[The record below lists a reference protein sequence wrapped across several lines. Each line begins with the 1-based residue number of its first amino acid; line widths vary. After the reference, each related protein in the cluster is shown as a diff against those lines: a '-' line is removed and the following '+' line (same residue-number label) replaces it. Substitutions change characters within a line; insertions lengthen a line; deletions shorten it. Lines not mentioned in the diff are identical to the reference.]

1 MLREKTI
8 TWEFSGSSWTL
19 SDQPLES
26 QWLPCSCSSVSKRR
40 AHQSACNADP
50 IVNYL
55 QEVMQEVKE
64 NPPPYIPL
72 GSLEMVHKAKWAQDI
87 PGNFEIMEYLGL
99 SLEEMVVQVAEK
111 CQFLFR
117 NGYSPKDIAILSSK
131 TSEVEKYKDKFLRAM
146 RKRKISQLNEESDLL
161 VQIKDASDIMANHIV
176 LDSVHQ
182 FSSLERNI
190 VFGFNPTVAEPAVF
204 HNLLLCL
211 AKKHLYIL
219 KVSI

>member
-1 MLREKTI
+1 MGSGYSRQLRDY
-8 TWEFSGSSWTL
+8 G
-19 SDQPLES
+19 
-26 QWLPCSCSSVSKRR
+26 V
-40 AHQSACNADP
+40 
-50 IVNYL
+50 
-55 QEVMQEVKE
+55 
-64 NPPPYIPL
+64 
-72 GSLEMVHKAKWAQDI
+72 
-87 PGNFEIMEYLGL
+87 LGL
-99 SLEEMVVQVAEK
+99 ELGRDGGPSSREMS
-111 CQFLFR
+111 FLFR